1 MNRNLI
7 LAHDLGTSSNKA
19 VLLDERGTLVAAAS
33 AGYGTHA
40 PEPGFAEQDPFDWW
54 GAVIEATA
62 AVMAAASAHRQEVR
76 AVTFTGQMQGTLPVD
91 AQGRPLM
98 RSMIWL
104 DTRAEQQAREVTRGT
119 IRVFGYG
126 LTRLARWLWLT
137 SGAPSL
143 TGTDPIS
150 KILWLR
156 QNRTEIWRNTAK
168 LLDVKDYLLFRATGR
183 YATTHDCANLTWLM
197 DTRPGR
203 RAWSPALLSMI
214 DLPGSL
220 LPDLISPMDQAGAL
234 HDAAAADLGLSPGTA
249 VIAGPGDVAAMA
261 IGAGAVRPGSAHL
274 AIGTSSWIAA
284 HVEKRVA
291 DPLSYVGA
299 MCSAHPTRYLAV
311 AAQQNAGSVIDW
323 LRGRILS
330 EGGQAI
336 SHDEVA
342 RLASECEPGSA
353 NLTFLPWFAGERTPI
368 DDQHARG
375 GFLNL
380 NLSHGR
386 SHLARA
392 VLEGVA
398 MNTRWA
404 LSRLEP
410 LVGGPRTGGLRFVG
424 GGARGDLLAQILAD
438 VLDRPL
444 LRAPRPDF
452 AAARGAAL
460 LALQALGLAGDFD
473 ALEALVPVE
482 RRFEPGPRHRARYD
496 TDFAAFTSAYRGNR
510 GWFARRN
517 RHLFP

>member
-1 MNRNLI
+1 MTRKLV
-7 LAHDLGTSSNKA
+7 LAHDVGTSSNKA
-19 VLLDERGTLVAAAS
+19 VLLDEGGTLIATAS
-33 AGYGTHA
+33 AGYPTHS
-40 PEPGFAEQDPFDWW
+40 PQPGWAEQDPADWW
-54 GAVIEATA
+54 RAVREATA
-62 AVMAAASAHRQEVR
+62 SLLTQTSARRDEIVAVS
-76 AVTFTGQMQGTLPVD
+76 FTGQMQGTLPVN
-91 AQGRPLM
+91 ASGQPLM

-104 DTRAEQQAREVTRGT
+104 DTRAEAQAREVTRGT

-126 LTRLARWLWLT
+126 PTRLARWLWLT

-156 QNRTEIWRNTAK
+156 QNRPEVWGQTSR

-214 DLPGSL
+214 DLPLSM
-220 LPDLISPMDQAGAL
+220 LPDLVSPTDRVGAL
-234 HDAAAADLGLSPGTA
+234 HDDAAADLGLNPGTP

-261 IGAGAVRPGSAHL
+261 VGAGAVRAQAAHL

-284 HVEKRVA
+284 HVEGRVA

-323 LRGRILS
+323 LRQGVLA
-330 EGGQAI
+330 EGGQPI
-336 SHDEVA
+336 SHEGLA
-342 RLASECEPGSA
+342 QLASGCEPGSG
-353 NLTFLPWFAGERTPI
+353 NLTFLPWFAGERTPM

-380 NLSHGR
+380 DLSHGR
-386 SHLARA
+386 AHLARA

-404 LSRLEP
+404 LSKLEP
-410 LVGGPRTGGLRFVG
+410 LLEGPRTEGLRFVG
-424 GGARGDLLAQILAD
+424 GGARGDVFAQILAT

-444 LRAPRPDF
+444 LRVPRPDF
-452 AAARGAAL
+452 AAARGCAL
-460 LALQALGLAGDFD
+460 SALCALGLASNLE
-473 ALEALVPVE
+473 ALEALVPIE
-482 RRFEPGPRHRARYD
+482 RRFEPEPRHRARYEA
-496 TDFAAFTSAYRGNR
+496 DFAAFTSAYRGNR
-510 GWFARRN
+510 AWFARRN
-517 RHLFP
+517 RPARS